1 MEIFSVKNLSFTYP
15 LCSNKAIDNI
25 NFSINSSEFI
35 LICGQSGCGKT
46 TLLKLLKKE
55 LTPKGEISGSIFYKN
70 QTLSE
75 LDNRT
80 SAEQIGFVM
89 QNPESQV
96 VMHKVSYELAFGAE
110 NIGLPKDVICRRMA
124 EMVNFFG
131 LNDIFDSE
139 ISSLSGGQKQLVNLA
154 SIMIMHPNVIILD
167 EPTSQLDPIA
177 SKDFISVLRRI
188 NTELG
193 ITIIIVEHNLE
204 DVMPISDKVIVIDNG
219 KVIANDTPRNIC
231 AALKNINENHPML
244 KALPTPTKIYASL
257 NNNKDILCPITVK
270 EGKDFLEKNYKSD
283 IKELPINKPSHS
295 NNIAVELS
303 NIWYRYERNS
313 KDILKDVNLKVYKGE
328 VFSLLGGNGAGK
340 TTLMSV
346 ISGINKAYRGKILIN
361 GKKIKDYK
369 KNSLYLH
376 NIAYLPQSLQTV
388 FIEDNVR
395 KDFDEV
401 CKLMKYDKDAKEK
414 IILSV
419 SEKLGITHLL
429 DKNPYDLSGGEQQ
442 KCAIAK
448 MLLLQPKIL
457 LMDEPSK
464 AMDSFAKESLSEI
477 IKMLKSDDEMTII
490 IVTHDIDF
498 ACECSDRVGLFFDG
512 NIVSYNTP
520 NKFFTENTFYTT
532 SANRMAR
539 NIYPSAVKCS
549 DIIKLC
555 QRNGLINE

>member
-188 NTELG
+188 NAELG

>member
-188 NTELG
+188 NAELG

-231 AALKNINENHPML
+231 TALKNINENHPML

-414 IILSV
+414 TILSV

>member
-1 MEIFSVKNLSFTYP
+1 M
-15 LCSNKAIDNI
+15 
-25 NFSINSSEFI
+25 
-35 LICGQSGCGKT
+35 
-46 TLLKLLKKE
+46 
-55 LTPKGEISGSIFYKN
+55 
-70 QTLSE
+70 
-75 LDNRT
+75 
-80 SAEQIGFVM
+80 
-89 QNPESQV
+89 
-96 VMHKVSYELAFGAE
+96 
-110 NIGLPKDVICRRMA
+110 
-124 EMVNFFG
+124 
-131 LNDIFDSE
+131 
-139 ISSLSGGQKQLVNLA
+139 
-154 SIMIMHPNVIILD
+154 
-167 EPTSQLDPIA
+167 
-177 SKDFISVLRRI
+177 
-188 NTELG
+188 
-193 ITIIIVEHNLE
+193 
-204 DVMPISDKVIVIDNG
+204 
-219 KVIANDTPRNIC
+219 
-231 AALKNINENHPML
+231 
-244 KALPTPTKIYASL
+244 
-257 NNNKDILCPITVK
+257 
-270 EGKDFLEKNYKSD
+270 
-283 IKELPINKPSHS
+283 
-295 NNIAVELS
+295 
-303 NIWYRYERNS
+303 
-313 KDILKDVNLKVYKGE
+313 KVYKGE

>member
-188 NTELG
+188 NAELG

-244 KALPTPTKIYASL
+244 KALPTP
-257 NNNKDILCPITVK
+257 
-270 EGKDFLEKNYKSD
+270 
-283 IKELPINKPSHS
+283 
-295 NNIAVELS
+295 
-303 NIWYRYERNS
+303 
-313 KDILKDVNLKVYKGE
+313 
-328 VFSLLGGNGAGK
+328 
-340 TTLMSV
+340 
-346 ISGINKAYRGKILIN
+346 
-361 GKKIKDYK
+361 KKFM
-369 KNSLYLH
+369 
-376 NIAYLPQSLQTV
+376 QV
-388 FIEDNVR
+388 
-395 KDFDEV
+395 
-401 CKLMKYDKDAKEK
+401 
-414 IILSV
+414 
-419 SEKLGITHLL
+419 
-429 DKNPYDLSGGEQQ
+429 
-442 KCAIAK
+442 
-448 MLLLQPKIL
+448 
-457 LMDEPSK
+457 
-464 AMDSFAKESLSEI
+464 
-477 IKMLKSDDEMTII
+477 
-490 IVTHDIDF
+490 
-498 ACECSDRVGLFFDG
+498 
-512 NIVSYNTP
+512 
-520 NKFFTENTFYTT
+520 
-532 SANRMAR
+532 
-539 NIYPSAVKCS
+539 
-549 DIIKLC
+549 
-555 QRNGLINE
+555 